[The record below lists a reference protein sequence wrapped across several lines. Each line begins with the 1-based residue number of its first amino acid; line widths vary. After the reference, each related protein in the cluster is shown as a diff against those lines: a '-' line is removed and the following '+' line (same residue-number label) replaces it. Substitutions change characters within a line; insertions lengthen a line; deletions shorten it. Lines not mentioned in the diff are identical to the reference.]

1 MGHRVSVI
9 IPVYNVE
16 HYIVEC
22 LRSVS
27 AQATGADIEC
37 IIVDDKGTDKSIH
50 IAEEYVATYKDCTK
64 VDFRIIYRERNGG
77 LSAARNTGIK
87 AATGE
92 YLYFLDSD
100 DTIVPQCIETL
111 LNIADKHGGVDLL
124 PALYIRGNNDMEQ
137 FGCHSFP
144 EFSDNRSLIK
154 RSLLDYDK
162 IPVTAANRLIRR
174 ELITEN
180 NLFFKEGIIHED
192 NYWTFFLAKYVQRM
206 AFCAEKL
213 YYYRETC
220 GSITTAKNREKEIK
234 AYSTI
239 VNDFIDNIDDFESGA
254 QKRTILLY
262 LLIIKDN
269 KYYKSQYDFDKLNIR
284 FNNYNNFIELLLLKI
299 IFKLPIN
306 SFFYKKTLNIL
317 QKIYLK

>member
-1 MGHRVSVI
+1 MKRVSVI
-9 IPVYNVE
+9 VPVYNVE
-16 HYIVEC
+16 AYIEEC
-22 LRSVS
+22 LTSV
-27 AQATGADIEC
+27 ANQTAGGDIEC
-37 IIVDDKGTDKSIH
+37 IIVDDKGTDCSIN
-50 IAEEYVATYKDCTK
+50 IAEQFIESNKGNTK
-64 VDFRIIYRERNGG
+64 VDFKIIYRESNGG

-87 AATGE
+87 AAIGE

-100 DTIVPQCIETL
+100 DTIVPQCIERL
-111 LNIADKHGGVDLL
+111 LDLADKYGGVDLL
-124 PALYIRGNNDMEQ
+124 PALYIRENDEMSQ
-137 FGCHSFP
+137 FGKHSFP
-144 EFSDNRSLIK
+144 EFSDDRELIK

-162 IPVTAANRLIRR
+162 IPVTAANRLVRR
-174 ELITEN
+174 ELILEN
-180 NLFFKEGIIHED
+180 KLFFKEGIIHED

-269 KYYKSQYDFDKLNIR
+269 KYYKSQYDFDKLNIH

>member
-1 MGHRVSVI
+1 MPRVSII

-16 HYIVEC
+16 PYIEEC
-22 LRSVS
+22 LHSVYE
-27 AQATGADIEC
+27 QTTDTEIEC
-37 IIVDDKGTDKSIH
+37 LIVDDKGNDNSIH
-50 IAEEYVATYKDCTK
+50 IAETFVATHNDKAKTK
-64 VDFRIIYRERNGG
+64 FKIIYRDTNGG

-124 PALYIRGNNDMEQ
+124 PALYIRENNDMEQ

-192 NYWTFFLAKYVQRM
+192 NYWSFFLAKYVKRM

-213 YYYRETC
+213 YYYRETP
-220 GSITTAKNREKEIK
+220 GSITKEPNIEKESY
-234 AYSTI
+234 AFSTI
-239 VNDFIDNIDDFESGA
+239 IKDCCDNIDDYEKGA
-254 QKRTILLY
+254 QKRFILLH
-262 LLIIKDN
+262 LLTMYAN
-269 KYYKSQYDFDKLNIR
+269 KYYHSIEDFGKLKHYFSNH
-284 FNNYNNFIELLLLKI
+284 NSLIEKLLLYI
-299 IFKLPIN
+299 IFHVKLDSLTYRKAVNLI
-306 SFFYKKTLNIL
+306 
-317 QKIYLK
+317 QRHYLL

>member
-92 YLYFLDSD
+92 YLYLLDSD

-111 LNIADKHGGVDLL
+111 LNIADKHGGVDIL
-124 PALYIRGNNDMEQ
+124 PALYIRENNDMEQ
-137 FGCHSFP
+137 FGYHSFP

-192 NYWTFFLAKYVQRM
+192 NYWSFFLAKYVKRM

-213 YYYRETC
+213 YYYRETP
-220 GSITTAKNREKEIK
+220 GSITKEPNIEKESY
-234 AYSTI
+234 AFSTI
-239 VNDFIDNIDDFESGA
+239 IKDCCDNIDDYEKGA
-254 QKRTILLY
+254 QKRFILLH
-262 LLIIKDN
+262 LLTMYAN
-269 KYYKSQYDFDKLNIR
+269 KYYHSIEDFGKLKHYFSNH
-284 FNNYNNFIELLLLKI
+284 NSLIEKLLLYI
-299 IFKLPIN
+299 IFHVKLDSLTYRKAVNLI
-306 SFFYKKTLNIL
+306 
-317 QKIYLK
+317 QRHYLL

>member
-111 LNIADKHGGVDLL
+111 LNIADKHGGVDIL
-124 PALYIRGNNDMEQ
+124 PALYIRENNDMEQ
-137 FGCHSFP
+137 FGYHSFP

-192 NYWTFFLAKYVQRM
+192 NYWSFFLAKYVKRM

-213 YYYRETC
+213 YYYRETP
-220 GSITTAKNREKEIK
+220 GSITKEPNIEKESY
-234 AYSTI
+234 AFSTI
-239 VNDFIDNIDDFESGA
+239 IKDCCDNIDDYEKGA
-254 QKRTILLY
+254 QKRFILLH
-262 LLIIKDN
+262 LLTMYAN
-269 KYYKSQYDFDKLNIR
+269 KYYHSIEDFGKLKHYFSNH
-284 FNNYNNFIELLLLKI
+284 NSLIEKLLLYI
-299 IFKLPIN
+299 IFHVKLDSLTYRKAVNLI
-306 SFFYKKTLNIL
+306 
-317 QKIYLK
+317 QRHYLL

>member
-1 MGHRVSVI
+1 MKRVSVI
-9 IPVYNVE
+9 VPVYNVE
-16 HYIVEC
+16 AYIEEC
-22 LRSVS
+22 LTSI
-27 AQATGADIEC
+27 ANQTAGGDIEC
-37 IIVDDKGTDKSIH
+37 IIVDDKGTDCSIN
-50 IAEEYVATYKDCTK
+50 IAEQFIESNKGNTK
-64 VDFRIIYRERNGG
+64 VDFKIIYRESNGG

-87 AATGE
+87 AAIGE

-100 DTIVPQCIETL
+100 DTIVPQCIERL
-111 LNIADKHGGVDLL
+111 LDLADKYGGVDLL
-124 PALYIRGNNDMEQ
+124 PALYIRENDEMSQ
-137 FGCHSFP
+137 FGKHSFP
-144 EFSDNRSLIK
+144 EFSDDRELIK

-162 IPVTAANRLIRR
+162 IPVTAANRLVRR
-174 ELITEN
+174 ELILEN
-180 NLFFKEGIIHED
+180 KLFFKEGIIHED

-269 KYYKSQYDFDKLNIR
+269 KYYKSQYDFDKLNIH

>member
-1 MGHRVSVI
+1 MKRVSVI
-9 IPVYNVE
+9 VPVYNVE
-16 HYIVEC
+16 AYIEEC
-22 LRSVS
+22 LTSV
-27 AQATGADIEC
+27 ANQTAGGDIEC
-37 IIVDDKGTDKSIH
+37 IIVDDKGTDCSIN
-50 IAEEYVATYKDCTK
+50 IAEQFIESNKGNTE
-64 VDFRIIYRERNGG
+64 VDFKIIYRESNGG

-87 AATGE
+87 AAIGE

-100 DTIVPQCIETL
+100 DTIVPQCIERL
-111 LNIADKHGGVDLL
+111 LDLADKYGGVDLL
-124 PALYIRGNNDMEQ
+124 PALYIRENDEMSQ
-137 FGCHSFP
+137 FGKHSFP
-144 EFSDNRSLIK
+144 EFSDDRELIK

-162 IPVTAANRLIRR
+162 IPVTAANRLVRR
-174 ELITEN
+174 ELILEN
-180 NLFFKEGIIHED
+180 KLFFKEGIIHED

-269 KYYKSQYDFDKLNIR
+269 KYYKSQYDFDKLNIH

>member
-1 MGHRVSVI
+1 MPRVSII

-16 HYIVEC
+16 PYIEEC
-22 LRSVS
+22 LHSVYE
-27 AQATGADIEC
+27 QTTDTEIEC
-37 IIVDDKGTDKSIH
+37 LIVDDKGNDNSIH
-50 IAEEYVATYKDCTK
+50 IAETFVATHNDKAKTK
-64 VDFRIIYRERNGG
+64 FKIIYRDTNGG

-87 AATGE
+87 AAKGD

-100 DTIVPQCIETL
+100 DTIVPKCIETL

-124 PALYIRGNNDMEQ
+124 PALYIRENDDMEQ

-192 NYWTFFLAKYVQRM
+192 NYWSFFLAKYVKRM

-213 YYYRETC
+213 YYYRETP
-220 GSITTAKNREKEIK
+220 GSITKEPNIEKESY
-234 AYSTI
+234 AFSTI
-239 VNDFIDNIDDFESGA
+239 IKDCCDNIDDYEKGA
-254 QKRTILLY
+254 QKRFILLH
-262 LLIIKDN
+262 LLTMYAN
-269 KYYKSQYDFDKLNIR
+269 KYYHSIEDFGKLKHYFSNH
-284 FNNYNNFIELLLLKI
+284 NSLIEKLLLYI
-299 IFKLPIN
+299 IFHVKLDSLTYRKAVNLI
-306 SFFYKKTLNIL
+306 
-317 QKIYLK
+317 QRHYLL

>member
-1 MGHRVSVI
+1 MPRVSII

-16 HYIVEC
+16 PYIEEC
-22 LRSVS
+22 LHSVYE
-27 AQATGADIEC
+27 QTTDTEIEC
-37 IIVDDKGTDKSIH
+37 LIVDDKGNDNSIH
-50 IAEEYVATYKDCTK
+50 IAETFVATHNDKAKTK
-64 VDFRIIYRERNGG
+64 FKIIYRDTNGG

-87 AATGE
+87 AAKGD

-124 PALYIRGNNDMEQ
+124 PALYIRENDDMEQ

-144 EFSDNRSLIK
+144 EFSDDRSLIK

-192 NYWTFFLAKYVQRM
+192 NYWSFFLAKYVKRM

-213 YYYRETC
+213 YYYRETP
-220 GSITTAKNREKEIK
+220 GSITKEPNIEKESY
-234 AYSTI
+234 AFSTI
-239 VNDFIDNIDDFESGA
+239 IKDCCDNIDDYEKGA
-254 QKRTILLY
+254 QKRFILLH
-262 LLIIKDN
+262 LLTMYAN
-269 KYYKSQYDFDKLNIR
+269 KYYHSTKDFEKIKHYFSNHNSL
-284 FNNYNNFIELLLLKI
+284 IEKLLLYI
-299 IFKLPIN
+299 IFHVKLDSLTYRKAVNLI
-306 SFFYKKTLNIL
+306 
-317 QKIYLK
+317 QRHYLL

>member
-1 MGHRVSVI
+1 MPRVSII

-16 HYIVEC
+16 PYIEEC
-22 LRSVS
+22 LLSVYE
-27 AQATGADIEC
+27 QTTDTEIEC
-37 IIVDDKGTDKSIH
+37 LIVDDKGNDNSIH
-50 IAEEYVATYKDCTK
+50 IAETFVATHNDKAKTK
-64 VDFRIIYRERNGG
+64 FKIIYRDTNGG

-87 AATGE
+87 AAKGD

-111 LNIADKHGGVDLL
+111 LNIADKHGGVDIL
-124 PALYIRGNNDMEQ
+124 PALYIRENNDMEQ

-192 NYWTFFLAKYVQRM
+192 NYWSFFLAKYVKRM

-213 YYYRETC
+213 YYYRETP
-220 GSITTAKNREKEIK
+220 GSITKEPNIEKESY
-234 AYSTI
+234 AFSTI
-239 VNDFIDNIDDFESGA
+239 IKDCCDNIDDYEKEA
-254 QKRTILLY
+254 QKRFILLH
-262 LLIIKDN
+262 LLTMYAN
-269 KYYKSQYDFDKLNIR
+269 KYYHSIEDFGKLKHYFSNH
-284 FNNYNNFIELLLLKI
+284 NSLIEKLLLYI
-299 IFKLPIN
+299 IFHVKLDSLTYRKAVNLI
-306 SFFYKKTLNIL
+306 
-317 QKIYLK
+317 QRHYLL

>member
-1 MGHRVSVI
+1 MPRVSII

-16 HYIVEC
+16 PYIEEC
-22 LRSVS
+22 LHSVYE
-27 AQATGADIEC
+27 QTTDTEIEC
-37 IIVDDKGTDKSIH
+37 LIVDDKGNDNSIH
-50 IAEEYVATYKDCTK
+50 IAETFVATHNDKAKTK
-64 VDFRIIYRERNGG
+64 FKIIYRDTNGG

-87 AATGE
+87 AAKGD

-124 PALYIRGNNDMEQ
+124 PALYIRENDDMEQ

-192 NYWTFFLAKYVQRM
+192 NYWSFFLAKYVKRM

-213 YYYRETC
+213 YYYRETP
-220 GSITTAKNREKEIK
+220 GSITKEPNIEKESY
-234 AYSTI
+234 AFSTI
-239 VNDFIDNIDDFESGA
+239 IKDCCDNIDDYEIGA
-254 QKRTILLY
+254 QKRFILLH
-262 LLIIKDN
+262 LLTMYAN
-269 KYYKSQYDFDKLNIR
+269 KYYHSTKDFEKIKHYFSNHNSL
-284 FNNYNNFIELLLLKI
+284 IEKLLLYI
-299 IFKLPIN
+299 IFHVKLDSLTYRKAVNLI
-306 SFFYKKTLNIL
+306 
-317 QKIYLK
+317 QRHYLL

>member
-1 MGHRVSVI
+1 MPRVSII

-16 HYIVEC
+16 PYIEEC
-22 LRSVS
+22 LHSVYE
-27 AQATGADIEC
+27 QTTDTEIEC
-37 IIVDDKGTDKSIH
+37 LIVDDKGNDNSIH
-50 IAEEYVATYKDCTK
+50 IAETFVATHNDKAKTK
-64 VDFRIIYRERNGG
+64 FKIIYRDTNGG

-87 AATGE
+87 AAKGD

-124 PALYIRGNNDMEQ
+124 PALYIRENNDMEQ

-144 EFSDNRSLIK
+144 EFSDDRSLIK

-192 NYWTFFLAKYVQRM
+192 NYWSFFLAKYVKRM

-213 YYYRETC
+213 YYYRETP
-220 GSITTAKNREKEIK
+220 GSITKEPNIEKESY
-234 AYSTI
+234 AFSTI
-239 VNDFIDNIDDFESGA
+239 IKDCCDNIDDYEKGA
-254 QKRTILLY
+254 QKRFILLH
-262 LLIIKDN
+262 LLTMYAN
-269 KYYKSQYDFDKLNIR
+269 KYYHSIEDFGKLKHYFSNH
-284 FNNYNNFIELLLLKI
+284 NSLIEKLLLYI
-299 IFKLPIN
+299 IFHVKLDSLTYRKAVNLI
-306 SFFYKKTLNIL
+306 
-317 QKIYLK
+317 QRHYLL

>member
-1 MGHRVSVI
+1 MPRVSII

-16 HYIVEC
+16 PYIEEC
-22 LRSVS
+22 LHSVYE
-27 AQATGADIEC
+27 QTTDTEIEC
-37 IIVDDKGTDKSIH
+37 LIVDDKGNDNSIH
-50 IAEEYVATYKDCTK
+50 IAETFVATHNDKAKTK
-64 VDFRIIYRERNGG
+64 FKIIYRDTNGG

-87 AATGE
+87 AAKGY

-124 PALYIRGNNDMEQ
+124 PALYIRENDKMSQ
-137 FGCHSFP
+137 FGKHSFP
-144 EFSDNRSLIK
+144 EFSDDREFIK

-162 IPVTAANRLIRR
+162 IPVTAANRLVRR
-174 ELITEN
+174 ELILEN
-180 NLFFKEGIIHED
+180 KLFFKEGIIHED